1 MYIIFGLVAL
11 KVLSDLTKRGWV
23 ESEKNKRTN

>member
-11 KVLSDLTKRGWV
+11 KVLSDLIKRGCV
-23 ESEKNKRTN
+23 EGEKNKRTN